1 MRKTVGSMDP
11 LPIFAEAWTKR
22 KVLDGMDNKMNV
34 LDNKMNALAKQL
46 HEKIAALNKKIDTL
60 DAKIDAIGANINTR
74 MDRMEAL
81 LAPAKHV

>member
-11 LPIFAEAWTKR
+11 LPVFAEAWTKR
-22 KVLDGMDNKMNV
+22 KVLDGM
-34 LDNKMNALAKQL
+34 DNKMNALAKQL

-60 DAKIDAIGANINTR
+60 DAKIDAIGANVNTR